1 MKTRSLLTMVL
12 LTIVTLGIY
21 ALYWYYSFQDQLKE
35 KTGEGF
41 GGFAHLLVSLITF
54 GIYYIYWQYAAGKRL
69 AKLGAG
75 DNSILYLVL
84 ALLSFGWL
92 NALLM
97 QDQANK
103 LPGSAQ
109 NV

>member
-1 MKTRSLLTMVL
+1 MKKRSLVTMIL
-12 LTIVTLGIY
+12 LTLVTLGIY
-21 ALYWYYSFQDQLKE
+21 AIYWYWDFQAQLKQ

-41 GGFAHLLVSLITF
+41 GGFSHLLVTLVTF

-69 AKLGAG
+69 AKLGAS
-75 DNSILYLVL
+75 DNSVLYLIL
-84 ALLSFGWL
+84 SLLSFGWL

-103 LPGSAQ
+103 LTES
-109 NV
+109 N